1 MSGVTGVRGPQ
12 GVGGAAGSAGSQGLT
27 GPRGPFGY
35 PGVNGLMGPTGIS
48 GGTGTQLYGHGSVT
62 QSAISG
68 SELTSDI
75 GAIPFE
81 GAKNPPLSS
90 EQSTTINGQYDTT
103 GLNFYGSPM
112 TLDSATNTFITLPV
126 GKYYI
131 TAIAPIYTA
140 SATAKNVHLLLSTYD
155 GASYTDI
162 AYSTPAFTKQVCHLQ
177 TIYTPAVD
185 TILSIRLSSLPV
197 SASLSPGNTVSLSI
211 VKFW

>member
-27 GPRGPFGY
+27 GPQGPFGY

-62 QSAISG
+62 QSALCSAI
-68 SELTSDI
+68 LDSDI
-75 GAIPFE
+75 GAIPF
-81 GAKNPPLSS
+81 GATNPALSS
-90 EQSTTINGQYDTT
+90 EVSTTINGQYDTT

-112 TLDSATNTFITLPV
+112 TLDSGTNTFITLPV

-140 SATAKNVHLLLSTYD
+140 TAETINVHLLLSTYD
-155 GASYTDI
+155 GATYTDI
-162 AYSTPAFTKQVCHLQ
+162 AYSTPAFTNQVCHLQ

-185 TILSIRLSSLPV
+185 TILSIRLSTLPV

>member
-12 GVGGAAGSAGSQGLT
+12 GIGGAAGSAGSQGLA
-27 GPRGPFGY
+27 GPQGPFGY
-35 PGVNGLMGPTGIS
+35 PGGGGRMGPTGIS

-62 QSAISG
+62 QSAISS

-75 GAIPFE
+75 GAIPF
-81 GAKNPPLSS
+81 GSRNPDLSS
-90 EQSTTINGQYDTT
+90 GASTTISGQYDTT
-103 GLNFYGSPM
+103 GVNFYGSPM
-112 TLDSATNTFITLPV
+112 TIDTATNTFITLPV

-140 SATAKNVHLLLSTYD
+140 SAQAKNVHLLLSTYD
-155 GASYTDI
+155 GATYTDI

-185 TILSIRLSSLPV
+185 TILSIRLSSLPAT
-197 SASLSPGNTVSLSI
+197 ASLTPGNTVSLSI